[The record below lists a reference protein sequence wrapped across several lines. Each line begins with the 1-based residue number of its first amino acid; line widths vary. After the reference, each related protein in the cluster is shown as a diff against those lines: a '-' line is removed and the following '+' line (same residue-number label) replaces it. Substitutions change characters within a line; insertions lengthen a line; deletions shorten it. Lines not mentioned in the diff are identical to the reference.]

1 MVVTTRDISATTRAG
16 PGGMTG
22 DRTAISASSR
32 GPMPPGNGMSRN
44 PTVQASAYPPAAS
57 SRTCRLLPAMSP
69 TSSQACNP

>member
-22 DRTAISASSR
+22 DSTAISASSR

-44 PTVQASAYPPAAS
+44 PTVQASA
-57 SRTCRLLPAMSP
+57 
-69 TSSQACNP
+69 